1 MKEKKENVGKTE
13 QTPLKTA
20 LFLVFYAI
28 FFIIIIFLLRTGY
41 KETSAKD
48 LALNIQANQQMLRLV
63 DQLIKDNEVSDKIG
77 LFQKIKNVYYLV
89 KINNYYLATNEEL
102 LKTAFEHGFAM
113 KRGEE

>member
-1 MKEKKENVGKTE
+1 MERKT
-13 QTPLKTA
+13 
-20 LFLVFYAI
+20 
-28 FFIIIIFLLRTGY
+28 Y
-41 KETSAKD
+41 KELIKEVDKRTVSVLEKMNQSLENPDDLTLRIEVVSD

-63 DQLIKDNEVSDKIG
+63 DQLIKDNEISDKIG

-89 KINNYYLATNEEL
+89 KINNYYVATNEEL

>member
-1 MKEKKENVGKTE
+1 MERKT
-13 QTPLKTA
+13 
-20 LFLVFYAI
+20 
-28 FFIIIIFLLRTGY
+28 Y
-41 KETSAKD
+41 KELVKEVDKRTVSVLEKMNQSLENPDDLTLRIEVVSD

-63 DQLIKDNEVSDKIG
+63 DQLIKDNETSDKIG

>member
-1 MKEKKENVGKTE
+1 MER
-13 QTPLKTA
+13 
-20 LFLVFYAI
+20 
-28 FFIIIIFLLRTGY
+28 RTY
-41 KETSAKD
+41 KELVKEVDKRTVDVLEKMNQSLENPNDLELRIDVVKD
-48 LALNIQANQQMLRLV
+48 LALNIQANQKMLQLV

-89 KINNYYLATNEEL
+89 KINNYYIATNEEL

>member
-1 MKEKKENVGKTE
+1 MERKT
-13 QTPLKTA
+13 
-20 LFLVFYAI
+20 
-28 FFIIIIFLLRTGY
+28 Y
-41 KETSAKD
+41 KELVKEVDKRTVSVLEKMNQSLENPDDLELRIDVVKD
-48 LALNIQANQQMLRLV
+48 LALNIQANQKMLQLV

-89 KINNYYLATNEEL
+89 KINNYYIATNEEL

>member
-1 MKEKKENVGKTE
+1 MERKT
-13 QTPLKTA
+13 
-20 LFLVFYAI
+20 
-28 FFIIIIFLLRTGY
+28 Y
-41 KETSAKD
+41 KELIKEVDKRTVSVLEKMNQSLENPDDLALRIEVVSD
-48 LALNIQANQQMLRLV
+48 LALNIQANQGMLRLV

>member
-1 MKEKKENVGKTE
+1 MERKT
-13 QTPLKTA
+13 
-20 LFLVFYAI
+20 
-28 FFIIIIFLLRTGY
+28 Y
-41 KETSAKD
+41 KELVKEVDKRTVDVLEKMNQSLENPNDLELRIDVVKD
-48 LALNIQANQQMLRLV
+48 LALNIQKKKKMLQLV

-89 KINNYYLATNEEL
+89 KINNYYIATNEEL

>member
-1 MKEKKENVGKTE
+1 MERKT
-13 QTPLKTA
+13 
-20 LFLVFYAI
+20 
-28 FFIIIIFLLRTGY
+28 Y
-41 KETSAKD
+41 KELVKEVDKRTVSVLEKMNQSLENPNDLELRIDVVKD
-48 LALNIQANQQMLRLV
+48 LALNIQANQQMLQLV

>member
-1 MKEKKENVGKTE
+1 MERKT
-13 QTPLKTA
+13 
-20 LFLVFYAI
+20 
-28 FFIIIIFLLRTGY
+28 Y
-41 KETSAKD
+41 KELIKEVDKRTVDVLEKMNQSLENPNDLELRIDVVKD

-63 DQLIKDNEVSDKIG
+63 DQLIKDNETSDKIG

>member
-1 MKEKKENVGKTE
+1 MERKT
-13 QTPLKTA
+13 
-20 LFLVFYAI
+20 
-28 FFIIIIFLLRTGY
+28 Y
-41 KETSAKD
+41 KELVKEVDKRTVSVLEKMNQSLENPDDLTLRIEVVSD

-63 DQLIKDNEVSDKIG
+63 DQLIKDNETSDKIG

-89 KINNYYLATNEEL
+89 KINNYYIATNEEL

>member
-1 MKEKKENVGKTE
+1 MERKT
-13 QTPLKTA
+13 
-20 LFLVFYAI
+20 
-28 FFIIIIFLLRTGY
+28 Y
-41 KETSAKD
+41 KELVKEVDKRTVSVLEKMNQSLENPDDLTLRIEVVSD
-48 LALNIQANQQMLRLV
+48 LALNIQANQKMLQLV

-89 KINNYYLATNEEL
+89 KINNYYIATNEEL

>member
-1 MKEKKENVGKTE
+1 MERKT
-13 QTPLKTA
+13 
-20 LFLVFYAI
+20 
-28 FFIIIIFLLRTGY
+28 Y
-41 KETSAKD
+41 KELIKEVDKRTVSVLEKMNQSLEYPNDLELRIDVVKD

>member
-1 MKEKKENVGKTE
+1 MERKT
-13 QTPLKTA
+13 
-20 LFLVFYAI
+20 
-28 FFIIIIFLLRTGY
+28 Y
-41 KETSAKD
+41 KELVKEVDKRTVSVLEKMNQSLENPDDLTLRIEVVSD

-63 DQLIKDNEVSDKIG
+63 DQLIKDNETSDKIG

-89 KINNYYLATNEEL
+89 KINNYYVATNEEL

>member
-1 MKEKKENVGKTE
+1 MERKT
-13 QTPLKTA
+13 
-20 LFLVFYAI
+20 
-28 FFIIIIFLLRTGY
+28 Y
-41 KETSAKD
+41 KELVKEVDKRTVDVLEKMNQSLENPNDLELRIDVVKD
-48 LALNIQANQQMLRLV
+48 LALNIQANQKMLQLV

>member
-1 MKEKKENVGKTE
+1 MERKT
-13 QTPLKTA
+13 
-20 LFLVFYAI
+20 
-28 FFIIIIFLLRTGY
+28 Y
-41 KETSAKD
+41 KELIKEVDKRTVSVLEKMNQSLENPDDLTLRIEVVSD

-63 DQLIKDNEVSDKIG
+63 DQLIKDNETSDKIG

>member
-1 MKEKKENVGKTE
+1 MERKT
-13 QTPLKTA
+13 
-20 LFLVFYAI
+20 
-28 FFIIIIFLLRTGY
+28 Y
-41 KETSAKD
+41 KELVKEVDKRTVSVLEKMNQSLENPDDLTLRIEVVSD
-48 LALNIQANQQMLRLV
+48 LALNIQANQKMLQLV

-89 KINNYYLATNEEL
+89 KINNYYVATNEEL

>member
-1 MKEKKENVGKTE
+1 MERKT
-13 QTPLKTA
+13 
-20 LFLVFYAI
+20 
-28 FFIIIIFLLRTGY
+28 Y
-41 KETSAKD
+41 KELIKEVDKRTVSVLEKMNQSLENPDDLTLRIEVVSD

-63 DQLIKDNEVSDKIG
+63 DQLIKDNETSDKIG

-89 KINNYYLATNEEL
+89 KINNYYVATNEEL

>member
-1 MKEKKENVGKTE
+1 MERKT
-13 QTPLKTA
+13 
-20 LFLVFYAI
+20 
-28 FFIIIIFLLRTGY
+28 Y
-41 KETSAKD
+41 KELVKEVDKRTVSVLEKMNQSLENPDDLTLRIEVVSD
-48 LALNIQANQQMLRLV
+48 LALNIQANQKMLQLV
-63 DQLIKDNEVSDKIG
+63 DQLIKDNEASDKIG

>member
-1 MKEKKENVGKTE
+1 MERKT
-13 QTPLKTA
+13 
-20 LFLVFYAI
+20 
-28 FFIIIIFLLRTGY
+28 Y
-41 KETSAKD
+41 KELVKEVDKRTVSVLEKMNQSLENPDDLTLRIEVVSD